1 MRLRP
6 LPITLAPYPDE
17 LLSGWLARLAAANH
31 CAFTELL
38 AHIGIDGRYADIFD
52 FELETG
58 AADSIASVARMP
70 TALVKSLT
78 FPASSP
84 IEAALTA
91 RTSFQSCP
99 NCSRSGRALKH
110 WRQAWAFDCKSCG
123 SRLRPILTKS
133 DDPPVPEKLL
143 RRARGGAGLLEQA
156 IKADRSMHLRRAMRA
171 VTFAMALRAVRGD
184 PVHALQS
191 PRPEVRLFSLAAIAV
206 AQSRP
211 LLKAAMLSIGI
222 DDFAYAALLRTYEKE
237 PRLLATI
244 GRIAGRHRKSGFPLA
259 IESHD

>member
-6 LPITLAPYPDE
+6 LPITLAPHPDE

-38 AHIGIDGRYADIFD
+38 AHIGIDGRYADILD
-52 FELETG
+52 FELAIG
-58 AADSIASVARMP
+58 AADSIASVARLP

-78 FPASSP
+78 FPALSP

-99 NCSRSGRALKH
+99 NCSRSGLALKH

-123 SRLRPILTKS
+123 TRLRPILTKS

-143 RRARGGAGLLEQA
+143 RRARSGAGLLEQA
-156 IKADRSMHLRRAMRA
+156 IKSDRSMHLRRAMRA
-171 VTFAMALRAVRGD
+171 VTFAMALRAVRGE

-191 PRPEVRLFSLAAIAV
+191 PRPEVRLFCLAAIAV
-206 AQSRP
+206 VQARP
-211 LLKAAMLSIGI
+211 LLKAAMFSTGI

-244 GRIAGRHRKSGFPLA
+244 GRIVERSRRMALPPEA
-259 IESHD
+259 ESYN

>member
-6 LPITLAPYPDE
+6 LPITLTPHPDE

-31 CAFTELL
+31 CAFTELH
-38 AHIGIDGRYADIFD
+38 AHIGIDGRYADILD
-52 FELETG
+52 FELELG
-58 AADSIASVARMP
+58 AADIIAAVARMP
-70 TALVKSLT
+70 TELVQTLT
-78 FPASSP
+78 FPALSP

-91 RTSFQSCP
+91 RTPFQSCP
-99 NCSRSGRALKH
+99 DCSRSGLALKH
-110 WRQAWAFDCKSCG
+110 WRYAWAFDCTKCG
-123 SRLRPILTKS
+123 TRLRPILTKS
-133 DDPPVPEKLL
+133 DDPPVPEQLL

-156 IKADRSMHLRRAMRA
+156 IKSDRSMHLRRAMRA
-171 VTFAMALRAVRGD
+171 VIFAMALRAVRGD

-191 PRPEVRLFSLAAIAV
+191 PRPEVRLFCLAAIAA

-211 LLKAAMLSIGI
+211 LLKAAMFSTGI

-244 GRIAGRHRKSGFPLA
+244 GRIVERSRRMALPPEAEFHN
-259 IESHD
+259 